1 MIVDMTPC
9 APDGGPILSNRDCGH
24 RRGDVDVASCDQTP
38 WRKIT
43 ATLGP
48 DSFTAVASF
57 GEGLD
62 ADLFKGPYD
71 MTIALDRTTG
81 SGAYASGTA
90 GKVRFQCDVKTRQ
103 F

>member
-1 MIVDMTPC
+1 M
-9 APDGGPILSNRDCGH
+9 GGLSCPTGTA
-24 RRGDVDVASCDQTP
+24 GIAEVTSMWQVAT
-38 WRKIT
+38 RHHGGKFT

-81 SGAYASGTA
+81 SGAYVSGTA